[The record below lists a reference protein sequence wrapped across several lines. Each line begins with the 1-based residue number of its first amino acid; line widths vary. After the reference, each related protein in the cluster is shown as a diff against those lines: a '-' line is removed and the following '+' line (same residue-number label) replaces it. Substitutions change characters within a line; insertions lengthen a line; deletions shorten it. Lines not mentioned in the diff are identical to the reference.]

1 MLAIVR
7 NKSRD
12 VGMLMRAS
20 LGGAVRG
27 FADVPQGHKDAT
39 LTGAA
44 QNISNMRRRD
54 ITLRQD
60 LKLAAAR
67 SWDEGVSSGFAADS
81 LASLMHGKK
90 IVLFGV
96 PGAFTG
102 VCSQSHVPGYVKLAD
117 DFKKKGVDD
126 IVCVSVNDPFTMKAW
141 AEKMG
146 VDSSKVS
153 FFADVDGSWTR
164 SLGLEKDLSV
174 ALLGQRSQ
182 RYSMLVENGIII
194 KMMVEESP
202 AELKV
207 TDAETML
214 ASMASL

>member
-1 MLAIVR
+1 MLAAVR
-7 NKSRD
+7 NRSRD
-12 VGMLMRAS
+12 VGMVMRAS
-20 LGGAVRG
+20 LGGMARG
-27 FADVPQGHKDAT
+27 YADVPQGHKDAT

-102 VCSQSHVPGYVKLAD
+102 VCSQSHVPGYVKLAAE
-117 DFKKKGVDD
+117 FKKKGVDD

-146 VDSSKVS
+146 VDSSVS
-153 FFADVDGSWTR
+153 FYADVDGSWTR
-164 SLGLEKDLSV
+164 SLGMEKDLSV

-182 RYSMLVENGIII
+182 RC
-194 KMMVEESP
+194 
-202 AELKV
+202 A
-207 TDAETML
+207 
-214 ASMASL
+214 